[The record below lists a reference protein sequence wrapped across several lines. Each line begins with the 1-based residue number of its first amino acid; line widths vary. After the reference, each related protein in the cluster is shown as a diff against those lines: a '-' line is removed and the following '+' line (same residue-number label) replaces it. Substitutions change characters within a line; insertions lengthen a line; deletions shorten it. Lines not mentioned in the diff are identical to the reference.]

1 MVEIFFI
8 SDNDSA
14 VGRFDLSTPNEFST
28 HTLCKQ
34 IIFSSSEEKGFAMS
48 TDGTKIY
55 SVDYTIETP
64 IVTTYQLPGPFD
76 ISSKTQIHQVDLT
89 DSRRRVI

>member
-1 MVEIFFI
+1 
-8 SDNDSA
+8 
-14 VGRFDLSTPNEFST
+14 
-28 HTLCKQ
+28 
-34 IIFSSSEEKGFAMS
+34 MS
-48 TDGTKIY
+48 KDGTKIY

-76 ISSKTQIHQVDLT
+76 ISSKTQIHQVNLT